1 MVVFGNVVSKIYT
14 ESDTRVIQGF
24 PDDDEEE
31 EEEGEEGESE
41 RGEREGEGKQQPQQ
55 PDMYKYCW
63 RHK

>member
-31 EEEGEEGESE
+31 EEEGESE